1 MESATWL
8 LCLENATAAL
18 SAHPRASQICDIRNS
33 RVNGRQPSGLNKNN
47 LDCGISLF
55 SGGGGGG
62 GGGAYARDKDTSAG
76 LWAKNAGGGLC
87 ARGWAYLRD
96 LFLVKLTEHY
106 LLCILFLHF
115 TVLTFPKM
123 WFSQKSC
130 FYSLIAGISRESQC

>member
-8 LCLENATAAL
+8 LCLKNATAAL

-62 GGGAYARDKDTSAG
+62 GGAYARDKDTSAG
-76 LWAKNAGGGLC
+76 LWAKNAGVGYAREGGHIC
-87 ARGWAYLRD
+87 G
-96 LFLVKLTEHY
+96 T
-106 LLCILFLHF
+106 
-115 TVLTFPKM
+115 
-123 WFSQKSC
+123 
-130 FYSLIAGISRESQC
+130 YS